1 VKVGWSVDAKRDLAD
16 IAEYIALDNPRA
28 AERMD
33 ALLSK
38 AAGRLVDFPRI
49 GREGSQPGTREIHP
63 HRHYRIVYT
72 IDGDTIWIEAVVHT
86 SRQWPPV
93 EDQGD
98 A

>member
-1 VKVGWSVDAKRDLAD
+1 MKVEWSEDARRDLAD
-16 IAEYIALDNPRA
+16 IAEHIALDNPRA

-49 GREGSQPGTREIHP
+49 GREGSFSGTREIHP
-63 HRHYRIVYT
+63 HRHYRIVYS

-93 EDQGD
+93 EDQS
-98 A
+98 